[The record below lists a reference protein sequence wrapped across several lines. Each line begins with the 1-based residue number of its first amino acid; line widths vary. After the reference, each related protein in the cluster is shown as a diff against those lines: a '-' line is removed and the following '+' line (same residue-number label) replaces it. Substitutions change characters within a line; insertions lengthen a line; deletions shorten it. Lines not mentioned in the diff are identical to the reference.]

1 MTRRRLHRAVH
12 VSAGHSNM
20 PIPTMLG
27 ANNTDRTTG
36 RPIAYTTQNAT
47 RAPSQTI
54 APIAVQVLFSPATWT
69 IRIAAAAMGNVSR
82 KFACARFIR
91 PTSGV
96 GGGKAASRDD
106 NAHFIPYWRPSSSAA
121 TYV

>member
-1 MTRRRLHRAVH
+1 MTRRRFHRAVH

-20 PIPTMLG
+20 PIPTMLV

-36 RPIAYTTQNAT
+36 MPIAYTTQNAT

-69 IRIAAAAMGNVSR
+69 IRIAAAALGNGSR

-96 GGGKAASRDD
+96 GGGKEIGR
-106 NAHFIPYWRPSSSAA
+106 AH
-121 TYV
+121 V